1 MSDLFKVNVL
11 QINGERFIKYDDLL
25 LREFS
30 RRFWA
35 IRNTLFQNVWENSRL
50 HNVSRVADLFLAIV
64 KDILKNKCR

>member
-1 MSDLFKVNVL
+1 MSDLFKVIVLQSTANVL
-11 QINGERFIKYDDLL
+11 LSTMIYYV
-25 LREFS
+25 REFS